1 MAYAASKKKRP
12 GKSGGSKPKGKKK
25 MKGKK
30 Y

>member
-1 MAYAASKKKRP
+1 MAYKASKGKRP
-12 GKSGGSKPKGKKK
+12 MKSGGSKPKKKK